1 MFFPYLNIS
10 VCNCVFSNYNHNHN
24 LLCPITEVATHPNIN
39 GCSSAY
45 EWRNE
50 TNYGCLESTCIPL
63 TVSGGCEEFH
73 LLVEDCWAVSDK
85 RGKLPILEVFGQSL

>member
-1 MFFPYLNIS
+1 MQSMFYQGSLGEYPQQEEILP
-10 VCNCVFSNYNHNHN
+10 
-24 LLCPITEVATHPNIN
+24 CPIVEVATHPNIN

>member
-1 MFFPYLNIS
+1 MQSMFYQGSLGEYPPTGRNSALS
-10 VCNCVFSNYNHNHN
+10 DCRGRDT
-24 LLCPITEVATHPNIN
+24 PD
-39 GCSSAY
+39 CSSAY

>member
-1 MFFPYLNIS
+1 MIKPREMKFCS
-10 VCNCVFSNYNHNHN
+10 VRLQRSRHTRILMV
-24 LLCPITEVATHPNIN
+24 VA
-39 GCSSAY
+39 SSAY